1 VETALAHI
9 RIGAE
14 TRWFDRS
21 ISVDL
26 FSTKKTSTAA
36 TQPHYF
42 RARAG
47 SALILFDAFSSR
59 EPASTSLENASY
71 LSTAHDLH
79 TKPVIP

>member
-14 TRWFDRS
+14 TRWFDRL

-42 RARAG
+42 RALNYQQRM
-47 SALILFDAFSSR
+47 I
-59 EPASTSLENASY
+59 STPNR
-71 LSTAHDLH
+71 
-79 TKPVIP
+79 